1 VTAGISAGGQLP
13 PGLKLLLIGAG
24 KMGGAMLEGWL
35 RQGLPPASVTIVDPY
50 PSDRMKAL
58 AGEGLTIAAG
68 DAVQPSDVVILA
80 TKPQTLDTAVATLRA
95 AVTPETLLISVIA
108 GKTIANLRER
118 AEKARAVVRAMPNTP
133 AAVGRGITGCAASPE
148 TTPEQ
153 VALATTLLQSIGRVE
168 WVGDEA
174 LIDSVTAL
182 SGSGPAYV
190 FHLVEAMAAAGEKVG
205 LPADLAMRLA
215 RATVEGAGELLYREP
230 GTPAAELRRNV
241 TSPGGTTAAALEHL
255 MASDGLGPLMEKA
268 VAAAKRRAGE
278 LSG

>member
-1 VTAGISAGGQLP
+1 MTTSDTADGQLP
-13 PGLKLLLIGAG
+13 SGLKLLLIGAG

-35 RQGLPPASVTIVDPY
+35 RQGLAPANVTIVDPF

-58 AGEGLTIAAG
+58 ASEGLTIAAG
-68 DAVQPSDVVILA
+68 ADVAPSDVVILA
-80 TKPQTLDTAVATLRA
+80 TKPQTLDTAVETLRA
-95 AVTPETLLISVIA
+95 AVTPATLLISVIA

-118 AEKARAVVRAMPNTP
+118 ADQARAVVRAMPNTP
-133 AAVGRGITGCAASPE
+133 AAVGRGITGCAASSE
-148 TTPEQ
+148 TTQDQ
-153 VALATTLLQSIGRVE
+153 VALATALLQSIGRVE
-168 WVGDEA
+168 WVRDER
-174 LIDSVTAL
+174 LIDAVTAL

-190 FHLVEAMAAAGEKVG
+190 FHLVEAMAAAGEKAG

-230 GTPAAELRRNV
+230 GTPAAQLRQNV

-255 MASDGLGPLMEKA
+255 MAADGLGPLMERA
-268 VAAAKRRAGE
+268 VSAAKRRAGE